1 MDEGLAGSQR
11 QYVSWIHNLGKEL
24 SHFKWANQELANKLR
39 EVYGHASQPG
49 DQGKMLN
56 LNGRSQG
63 SSERLPPVGRTEE
76 SRNAGRGQHS
86 RLERVLKSREEI
98 RELVHA
104 PLPPTWRR
112 SSLPTENQSGM
123 EELRQ
128 QMTSEPPGNRVLHP
142 GMALAQW
149 SGTPPL
155 PHAKPRCESHR
166 SSLSASLLLSNCG
179 IIDVRELVHAPLP
192 PTWRRS
198 SLPTENQSGM
208 EELRQQ
214 MTSEPPGN
222 RVLHPGMAL
231 AQWSGTPPLPHAKPR
246 CESHRS
252 SLSASLLLS
261 NCGIIDVRRN
271 PL

>member
-1 MDEGLAGSQR
+1 MLTQQQKEHERNVQLLLQQCRGGGTHWNTAEEDILAKKEALLQEKSGLENKRLRSSQYLKSPFNTSLNEFVFMLLISVLNLNRRSQGSSER
-11 QYVSWIHNLGKEL
+11 LPPVGRTEESGN
-24 SHFKWANQELANKLR
+24 A
-39 EVYGHASQPG
+39 V
-49 DQGKMLN
+49 LN

-76 SRNAGRGQHS
+76 SGNAGRGQHS

-155 PHAKPRCESHR
+155 PHAKPRRESHR

-179 IIDVRELVHAPLP
+179 IIGV
-192 PTWRRS
+192 
-198 SLPTENQSGM
+198 
-208 EELRQQ
+208 
-214 MTSEPPGN
+214 
-222 RVLHPGMAL
+222 
-231 AQWSGTPPLPHAKPR
+231 
-246 CESHRS
+246 C
-252 SLSASLLLS
+252 
-261 NCGIIDVRRN
+261 RN